1 MSDQPPPSSG
11 DPPGNPPGNAGNQ
24 PTVQGYS
31 HQPVTARVPDRVARG
46 VLSTGQIILD
56 SPREFVIDFFQHL
69 TRPHQVVAR
78 VVVPPSTM
86 AEFAAAL
93 RQNLDVYTR
102 TFGAPPPLPPPGPNR
117 PTLQEIYENFKVPD
131 EMMSGVYAN
140 AVLIGHSV
148 TEFFLDFITTFY
160 PTSAVS
166 ARVYLSAPGVPRFLA
181 SVETALQQYQKRY
194 QQNQQGQQNPPP
206 QPPPP
211 AAG

>member
-1 MSDQPPPSSG
+1 MSDQPSPPPG
-11 DPPGNPPGNAGNQ
+11 DPPPDKPGNQ
-24 PTVQGYS
+24 PIVQGYS

-69 TRPHQVVAR
+69 TRPHQVAAR

-93 RQNLDVYTR
+93 RQNLDTYTR

-117 PTLQEIYENFKVPD
+117 PTLQEIYENFKLPED
-131 EMMSGVYAN
+131 MMSGVYAN
-140 AVLIGHSV
+140 AVLIGH
-148 TEFFLDFITTFY
+148 TPAEFFLDFITTFY

-166 ARVYLSAPGVPRFLA
+166 ARVYLSAMGVPRFLS
-181 SVETALQQYQKRY
+181 SVETALQQFQKRY
-194 QQNQQGQQNPPP
+194 QQNQQNPPP
-206 QPPPP
+206 PPQQPPPP
-211 AAG
+211 AGES